1 MENNFETAL
10 VAFIADSQAK
20 INAHY
25 AKNLPNLTPPTL
37 IFTAGSK
44 NVKILRQ
51 EKIGRSVWAFV
62 EIATGNILKPATFN
76 APAKHARG
84 NIFQPESWVTV
95 TAYGPAY
102 LR

>member
-20 INAHY
+20 INVHY
-25 AKNLPNLTPPTL
+25 AKDLSTCTPPTL
-37 IFTAGSK
+37 VFTAGRK

-51 EKIGRSVWAFV
+51 ETNGRSVWTFI

-84 NIFQPESWVTV
+84 NIFQPETWTTV
-95 TAYGPAY
+95 TAYRPAY